1 MEMRKKLKQFLSDES
16 GFVSRDSLI
25 KAGVRGIAI
34 ASLLME
40 GSQLLSEACSH
51 SSHLSAVVP
60 KHLEKTSGGTYYS
73 VSPVNSKS
81 VSISAPSHTIHVNSV
96 SNTATGSK
104 VFHTNM
110 TSTCSSTC
118 SY

>member
-1 MEMRKKLKQFLSDES
+1 MRRKLKQFLLDES

-25 KAGVRGIAI
+25 KAGVRGVAI
-34 ASLLME
+34 ASLLIE

-51 SSHLSAVVP
+51 TSHLNVVIP
-60 KHLEKTSGGTYYS
+60 KHLEKASDGTYYL
-73 VSPVNSKS
+73 VSPVDEKKIHRFS
-81 VSISAPSHTIHVNSV
+81 PSHTIHVNSV
-96 SNTATGSK
+96 SNTATSSK

-110 TSTCSSTC
+110 TSTYKSIC